1 MKTSRNCCF
10 PSGRSNCLRLLAV
23 VFSVALASA
32 ALTAGAEQPRTIKFI
47 DYIESSG
54 TQYINTGFSPTHK
67 NVRLEMTYR
76 FVSLPAAT
84 AGSRKYVFG
93 SCQGTNNV
101 RFQYAVGSEGNCAFG
116 FGEGWVNNATV
127 DSYDTDKIHTIVCSN
142 GVFTLDG
149 NVVKDLSSSKF
160 ESPDANAPVCLFA
173 NNNKG
178 SASPTLMPSMRLY
191 SCRIWNNDELVRD
204 FVPALDDNS
213 TACLYDIVGESFY
226 SNADSGDFTAGEVT
240 REVSL
245 SYRKADYIETECTAF
260 IDTGYVPNGNT
271 KLEMEFAFTKEVDTK
286 RYVFG
291 TYASGGGRYMFSY
304 GPASTGCFLGYGTNY
319 QNNVSGLTYNTER
332 HVIKYVPEFG
342 FYFDGEPVTT
352 ATVNLTEWIVDKD
365 KGKNIFL
372 CTCNRNGGNI
382 DTSLNAPI
390 RIYSCKIWETN
401 AVENT
406 LTLKRDFVPKQ
417 RRFDG
422 KNGLYDT
429 VSSKFYGYYGSSTDF
444 TAHFSSGMLI
454 IVR

>member
-10 PSGRSNCLRLLAV
+10 PSSRGSCIRLLAV

-67 NVRLEMTYR
+67 NVRLEMTYQ

-127 DSYDTDKIHTIVCSN
+127 DSYDTDEIHTIVCSN

-178 SASPTLMPSMRLY
+178 SASSTLMPSMRLY

-226 SNADSGDFTAGEVT
+226 SNAGEGVFTAGEVT

-291 TYASGGGRYMFSY
+291 TYASGGRYMFSY

-319 QNNVSGLTYNTER
+319 QSNVSGLAYNTER
-332 HVIKYVPEFG
+332 HVIKYVPGSG
-342 FYFDGEPVTT
+342 FYFDGELVTT
-352 ATVNLTEWIVDKD
+352 VTVNLTEWIIE
-365 KGKNIFL
+365 KGKAKNIFL
-372 CTCNRNGGNI
+372 CTCNRNGGDI

-390 RIYSCKIWETN
+390 RIYSCKIWEN
-401 AVENT
+401 DE
-406 LTLKRDFVPKQ
+406 LKCNLVPKQ
-417 RRFDG
+417 RVFDG

-429 VSSKFYGYYGSSTDF
+429 VRNKFYGYYGLSTDF

>member
-1 MKTSRNCCF
+1 MKTSRKCCF
-10 PSGRSNCLRLLAV
+10 PSGRGSCIRLLAV

-93 SCQGTNNV
+93 SCQGTNNM

-127 DSYDTDKIHTIVCSN
+127 GSYDTDEIHTIVCSN

-149 NVVKDLSSSKF
+149 NGVNDLSSSKF

-178 SASPTLMPSMRLY
+178 SASSTLMPSMRLY

-226 SNADSGDFTAGEVT
+226 SNAGSGDFTAGEVT

-245 SYRKADYIETECTAF
+245 SYRKADYIETDCTAF
-260 IDTGYVPNGNT
+260 IDTGYAPNENT
-271 KLEMEFAFTKEVDTK
+271 KLEMEFAFTKEVSTK

-291 TYASGGGRYMFSY
+291 TYASGGRYMFSY
-304 GPASTGCFLGYGTNY
+304 GPANTGCFLGYGTNY
-319 QNNVSGLTYNTER
+319 QSNVSGLTYNTER
-332 HVIKYVPEFG
+332 HVIKYVPGSG
-342 FYFDGEPVTT
+342 FHFDGELVTT
-352 ATVNLTEWIVDKD
+352 ATVNLTEWIIE
-365 KGKNIFL
+365 KGNAKNIFL
-372 CTCNRNGGNI
+372 CTCNRNGDAIKPEN
-382 DTSLNAPI
+382 NAPI
-390 RIYSCKIWETN
+390 RIYSCKIWEN
-401 AVENT
+401 DE
-406 LTLKRDFVPKQ
+406 LKCNLVPKQ
-417 RRFDG
+417 RVFDG

-429 VSSKFYGYYGSSTDF
+429 VRNKLVMSQSWGWDSCQKS
-444 TAHFSSGMLI
+444 AA
-454 IVR
+454 

>member
-1 MKTSRNCCF
+1 MKTSRNCSF
-10 PSGRSNCLRLLAV
+10 SGGRSNCLRLLTV

-67 NVRLEMTYR
+67 DVRLEMTYR
-76 FVSLPAAT
+76 FTALPADT

-93 SCQGTNNV
+93 SCQGISKNV
-101 RFQYAVGSEGNCAFG
+101 RFQYAVGSAGNCAFG

-127 DSYDTDKIHTIVCSN
+127 DSYDTDTIHTIVCSN

-149 NVVKDLSSSKF
+149 NVVQDLSSRKF
-160 ESPDANAPVCLFA
+160 ECPDVANAPVCLFT

-178 SASPTLMPSMRLY
+178 SIDQKYTTSMRLY

-204 FVPALDDNS
+204 LVPALDDNS
-213 TACLYDIVGESFY
+213 TACLYDIGGESFY
-226 SNADSGDFTAGEVT
+226 SNAGSGDFTAGDVT

-245 SYRKADYIETECTAF
+245 SYRKADYIETDRTAF

-271 KLEMEFAFTKEVDTK
+271 KLEMEFAFTKEVSTK
-286 RYVFG
+286 KYVFG
-291 TYASGGGRYMFSY
+291 TYASGGRYMFSY
-304 GPASTGCFLGYGTNY
+304 GPDSTGCFLGYGTNY
-319 QNNVSGLTYNTER
+319 QSNVSGLAYNTER
-332 HVIKYVPEFG
+332 HVIKYEPGFG
-342 FYFDGEPVTT
+342 FYFDGELVTT
-352 ATVNLTEWIVDKD
+352 ATVNLTEWIIE
-365 KGKNIFL
+365 KGNAKNIFL
-372 CTCNRNGGNI
+372 CTCNRNGDAINT
-382 DTSLNAPI
+382 DHNAPI
-390 RIYSCKIWETN
+390 RIYSCKIWEN
-401 AVENT
+401 DE
-406 LTLKRDFVPKQ
+406 LKCNLVPKQ
-417 RRFDG
+417 RVFDG

-429 VSSKFYGYYGSSTDF
+429 VRNKFYGYYGSSTDF

>member
-1 MKTSRNCCF
+1 MKTSRNCSF
-10 PSGRSNCLRLLAV
+10 LGGRSNYFRLLTV
-23 VFSVALASA
+23 VFFVALASV
-32 ALTAGAEQPRTIKFI
+32 ALTAGAEQPGTIKFI

-76 FVSLPAAT
+76 FVSLPADT
-84 AGSRKYVFG
+84 DSSRKYVFG
-93 SCQGTNNV
+93 SCQGSKNY
-101 RFQYAVGSEGNCAFG
+101 RFQYAVGSAENCAFG
-116 FGEGWVNNATV
+116 FGTEWVSNATV
-127 DSYDTDKIHTIVCSN
+127 DSYDTNTTHTIVCN
-142 GVFTLDG
+142 GGVFSLDG
-149 NVVKDLSSSKF
+149 KEVKDLSSAAFSD
-160 ESPDANAPVCLFA
+160 PDTTAPVCLFA
-173 NNNKG
+173 NNNNGTINSKYF
-178 SASPTLMPSMRLY
+178 PSMRLY
-191 SCRIWNNDELVRD
+191 SCRIWDNGLLVRD
-204 FVPALDDNS
+204 FVPALDGNS

-226 SNADSGDFTAGEVT
+226 SNAGEGVFTAGEVT

-304 GPASTGCFLGYGTNY
+304 GPASTGCFLGYGTNF

-342 FYFDGEPVTT
+342 FYFDGEPVTN
-352 ATVNLTEWIVDKD
+352 ATVNLTEWKVDKD

-372 CTCNRNGGNI
+372 CTCNRNGGDI

-390 RIYSCKIWETN
+390 RIYSCKIWEN
-401 AVENT
+401 NE
-406 LTLKRDFVPKQ
+406 LKCNLVPKQ
-417 RRFDG
+417 RVFDG

-429 VSSKFYGYYGSSTDF
+429 VRNKFCGYYGSSTDF

>member
-1 MKTSRNCCF
+1 MKTSRKCCF
-10 PSGRSNCLRLLAV
+10 PSGRGSCLRLLAV
-23 VFSVALASA
+23 VFSVALASV
-32 ALTAGAEQPRTIKFI
+32 ALTAGAESPGTIKLVE
-47 DYIESSG
+47 YIESSG
-54 TQYINTGFSPTHK
+54 TQYINTGFSPLSK
-67 NVRLEMTYR
+67 NVKLEMTYR
-76 FVSLPAAT
+76 FVSLPAV
-84 AGSRKYVFG
+84 GSRKYVFG
-93 SCQGTNNV
+93 SCQGTNNM

-116 FGEGWVNNATV
+116 FGTEWVSNATV
-127 DSYDTDKIHTIVCSN
+127 DSYDTNTTHTIVCAG
-142 GVFTLDG
+142 GVFSLDG
-149 NVVKDLSSSKF
+149 EVVRDLSSATFSK
-160 ESPDANAPVCLFA
+160 PDTTAPVCLFA

-178 SASPTLMPSMRLY
+178 SYKQDYMPSMRLY
-191 SCRIWNNDELVRD
+191 SCRIWDNGLLVRD
-204 FVPALDDNS
+204 FVPALDGNS

-226 SNADSGDFTAGEVT
+226 SNAGEGVFTAGEVT

-260 IDTGYVPNGNT
+260 IDTGYVPNGDT

-304 GPASTGCFLGYGTNY
+304 GPASTGCFLGYGTNF

-342 FYFDGEPVTT
+342 FYFDGELVTN
-352 ATVNLTEWIVDKD
+352 ATVSLTEWIVDTG

-372 CTCNRNGGNI
+372 CTCNRNGGDI

-390 RIYSCKIWETN
+390 RIYSCKIWEN
-401 AVENT
+401 DA
-406 LTLKRDFVPKQ
+406 LKCNLVPKQ
-417 RRFDG
+417 RVFDG

-429 VSSKFYGYYGSSTDF
+429 VRNKFYGYCGSSTDF